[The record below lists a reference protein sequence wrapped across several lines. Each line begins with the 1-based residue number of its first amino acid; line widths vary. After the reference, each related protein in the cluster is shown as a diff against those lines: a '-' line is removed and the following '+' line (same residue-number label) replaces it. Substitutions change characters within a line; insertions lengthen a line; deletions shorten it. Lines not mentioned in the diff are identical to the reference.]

1 MEKFSAWRD
10 PGTGVQPF
18 LTPVPPQSTK
28 SLTDYGA
35 IAFGLVI
42 GVFRSILALV
52 LLMLYAVLRLVC
64 VLSLPIPPLHRFFS
78 WLVIAMLGRVFLCLL
93 GFWSVSTYVAS
104 RKTRRVDTATIDK
117 WSPGPGDIIVSNWA
131 SWIEVLWLAV
141 RYNPQFVLPI
151 CASPAPSAPQTTT
164 PATPGRRTGTGSA
177 QVATASAA
185 RRQQI
190 LGFRTASFLEMI
202 IATGHVPPYG
212 NSTSTITATIE
223 DIRAQCDRPLVV
235 FPECTTSN
243 GRALIRF
250 SDVFIAGRGKHIK
263 HPVKGFKMY
272 IMCARYDPPTFTTPS
287 PTHSI
292 PSQSGTFPNPVPHI
306 ATLLFAPTLT
316 QSLSIRLVAPSDSPS
331 SGSFMAS
338 EVILDNG
345 IAPADEISEACA
357 VLMAQASK
365 LKRVGMGWE
374 DKVAFLDFYRKR
386 KSL

>member
-18 LTPVPPQSTK
+18 LTPVPPQVTK
-28 SLTDYGA
+28 SLADYGA
-35 IAFGLVI
+35 AAFGVVV
-42 GVFRSILALV
+42 GVLRSIVALG
-52 LLMLYAVLRLVC
+52 LLILFTVFHLVC
-64 VLSLPIPPLHRFFS
+64 ILSIPIPPLHRFLS
-78 WLVIAMLGRVFLCLL
+78 WLVIATLGRVFLCLL
-93 GFWSVSTYVAS
+93 GFWSISTYVAS
-104 RKTRRVDTATIDK
+104 KKARRTDTSSIDK

-141 RYNPQFVLPI
+141 QYNPQFVLPV
-151 CASPAPSAPQTTT
+151 CAAPAAPTTQNSVPS
-164 PATPGRRTGTGSA
+164 TPGRRTGTGSA
-177 QVATASAA
+177 QITAVSAA

-190 LGFRTASFLEMI
+190 LGFRTTSFLEMMF
-202 IATGHVPPYG
+202 ATGHVPPYG
-212 NSTSTITATIE
+212 NSTSSITTTIE
-223 DIRAQCDRPLVV
+223 DIRAQSDRPLVV

-250 SDVFIAGRGKHIK
+250 ADVFIAGKGKHIK

-272 IMCARYDPPTFTTPS
+272 IMCARYDPPTPTTPS

-292 PSQSGTFPNPVPHI
+292 PSQSGTFPNPIPHI
-306 ATLLFAPTLT
+306 ITLLFAPTLT

-338 EVILDNG
+338 EVILDSG

-374 DKVAFLDFYRKR
+374 DKAAFLDFYRKR

>member
-10 PGTGVQPF
+10 PGTGPF

-28 SLTDYGA
+28 SLVDYGA
-35 IAFGLVI
+35 AAFGIVF
-42 GVFRSILALV
+42 GVFRSILALI
-52 LLMLYAVLRLVC
+52 LLALFVAFHLVC
-64 VLSLPIPPLHRFFS
+64 VLLLPIPPLHRFFS
-78 WLVIAMLGRVFLCLL
+78 WLVIAILGRIFLCLL
-93 GFWSVSTYVAS
+93 GFWSISTYVAS
-104 RKTRRVDTATIDK
+104 RKNRRADTTTSDD

-141 RYNPQFVLPI
+141 RYNPQFVLPV
-151 CASPAPSAPQTTT
+151 CASPTLSATQTTA

-177 QVATASAA
+177 QVSTASAA

-190 LGFRTASFLEMI
+190 LGFRTASLLEMI
-202 IATGHVPPYG
+202 LATGHVPPYG
-212 NSTSTITATIE
+212 SSTSTVTATIE

-235 FPECTTSN
+235 LPECTTSN

-250 SDVFIAGRGKHIK
+250 ADVFVAGKGKHIK

-272 IMCARYDPPTFTTPS
+272 IMCARYDPPTITTPS

-292 PSQSGTFPNPVPHI
+292 PSQSGTFPNPAPHI
-306 ATLLFAPTLT
+306 VKLLFAPALA

-345 IAPADEISEACA
+345 IAPADETSEACA

-374 DKVAFLDFYRKR
+374 DKAAFLDFYRKR

>member
-10 PGTGVQPF
+10 PGTGVQATLF
-18 LTPVPPQSTK
+18 DTRAPQSTK
-28 SLTDYGA
+28 SLADYGA
-35 IAFGLVI
+35 AAFGIVF
-42 GVFRSILALV
+42 GVFRSILALI
-52 LLMLYAVLRLVC
+52 LLALFVAFHLVC
-64 VLSLPIPPLHRFFS
+64 VLLLPIPPLHRFFS
-78 WLVIAMLGRVFLCLL
+78 WLVIAILGRIFLCLL
-93 GFWSVSTYVAS
+93 GFWSISTYVAS
-104 RKTRRVDTATIDK
+104 RK
-117 WSPGPGDIIVSNWA
+117 N
-131 SWIEVLWLAV
+131 
-141 RYNPQFVLPI
+141 RYNPQFVLPV
-151 CASPAPSAPQTTT
+151 CASPTLSATQTTA

-177 QVATASAA
+177 QNGLAPRDDPRDWT
-185 RRQQI
+185 
-190 LGFRTASFLEMI
+190 
-202 IATGHVPPYG
+202 VPPYG
-212 NSTSTITATIE
+212 SSTSTVMATIE

-235 FPECTTSN
+235 LPECTTSN

-250 SDVFIAGRGKHIK
+250 ADVFVAGKGKHIK

-272 IMCARYDPPTFTTPS
+272 IMCARYDPPTITTPS

-292 PSQSGTFPNPVPHI
+292 PSQSGTLPNPAPHI
-306 ATLLFAPTLT
+306 VKLLFAPALA

-374 DKVAFLDFYRKR
+374 DKAAFLDFYRKR